1 MALKAHFMK
10 LADWFSDKDFTR
22 ENLLSLF
29 AEMKEKNLKPSYC
42 NKLITVC
49 KYISQYYKVSSFDNL
64 TYFRESKGPPKE
76 ILTPEEMKA
85 LADVKLVYGQS
96 GRKSDFINLRQKAL
110 IMLLSTTGCRIGEA
124 LELTYENIFSTPP
137 HVIFTDT
144 KNGEDRTVPIAQTI
158 YDLLMSIPKRHNLIF
173 RSGRNGPLGLQEVNL
188 DLKRRALTV
197 GIKKRVWCHLF
208 RHSFATIM
216 RQQGVDSIDLS
227 KICGW
232 RDPKSAMRYDNSLL
246 DHFVSIIYMNPLLKH
261 AMTPEMMSQKV
272 RKQISQSVDP
282 SRFPIN
288 ITEDKNLLIVEI
300 RKS

>member
-1 MALKAHFMK
+1 MALKCHFMK
-10 LADWFSDKDFTR
+10 LVDYFSDKEFTR
-22 ENLLSLF
+22 ENLLSLL
-29 AEMKEKNLKPSYC
+29 AQMKEKGLKSAYQ
-42 NKLITVC
+42 NKMITVS
-49 KYISQYYKVSSFDNL
+49 KYVADYYKITGFEKL

-76 ILTPEEMKA
+76 ILTPEEMER
-85 LADVKLVYGQS
+85 LANVKLTYGQN
-96 GRKSDFINLRQKAL
+96 GRKTDFINLRQKAL
-110 IMLLSTTGCRIGEA
+110 ILLLSTTGCRISEA
-124 LELTYENIFSTPP
+124 LELTYDNIFSTPP
-137 HVIFTDT
+137 HVIFLDT
-144 KNGEDRTVPIAQTI
+144 KNGEDRTVPLSQEIH
-158 YDLLMSIPKRHNLIF
+158 DLLMSIPKRHNLIF
-173 RSGRNGPLGLQEVNL
+173 RSGRNGSLGLQEVNL
-188 DLKRRALTV
+188 DIKRRALAV

-232 RDPKSAMRYDNSLL
+232 KDPKSAMRYDNSLL
-246 DHFVSIIYMNPLLKH
+246 AHYVNIIYMHPLLKH

-288 ITEDKNLLIVEI
+288 ITEDKNRLIVEI